1 MIGHLRSLKTHRFVI
16 LYLPLSKTP
25 SHLTKARNL
34 LQLLA
39 QSLHLTNPTT
49 HFSRYLG
56 QSSTL
61 QGIEPRSV
69 RFSQR
74 TLRVLMQPQV
84 YSVAVILHILMR
96 EQREEML
103 EGGGGRM
110 RNYNEMEGEC
120 SKI

>member
-1 MIGHLRSLKTHRFVI
+1 M
-16 LYLPLSKTP
+16 
-25 SHLTKARNL
+25 
-34 LQLLA
+34 
-39 QSLHLTNPTT
+39 
-49 HFSRYLG
+49 
-56 QSSTL
+56 

-110 RNYNEMEGEC
+110 RNCNEMEGEC